1 MSQCHIKLEKQKLQ
15 GRGNKSFKS
24 TKKGGGMLLKRGC
37 DTQFILTFITH
48 KNTNTKLCWT
58 KNQVKNFDEVLVS
71 FI

>member
-48 KNTNTKLCWT
+48 KNTNTKLC
-58 KNQVKNFDEVLVS
+58 
-71 FI
+71 